1 VAPPVGGA
9 TLASTDP
16 SSNNIRD
23 RQVDARLDALEKGL
37 TKDVVKEALK
47 EWLDEKFA
55 LVGKWTVQGILA
67 AALAALVY
75 FILAWNGWKQP

>member
-1 VAPPVGGA
+1 MIDTVEKRTVGE
-9 TLASTDP
+9 
-16 SSNNIRD
+16 
-23 RQVDARLDALEKGL
+23 RLDALERGL
-37 TKDVVKEALK
+37 TKEVVKEALK

-55 LVGKWTVQGILA
+55 LVGKWTVQGIVA